1 MQLRTPATIHAF
13 TPTLTVMDARGLGV
27 RAVTYWRERLEDV
40 PEARN
45 ERSAF
50 DAQGRLIAQWDPR
63 LFRDASAPAN
73 LTSIH
78 SLGAHVL
85 GTDSVDAGWRVSLL
99 GEAAQALQGWDARG
113 SQRTHCFDDQL
124 RPLAIWEQGQ
134 GEPSRC
140 TERFAYGASDASFAY
155 HNQCGQLIRHD
166 DPAGT
171 QLFAEFGVNG
181 ATLVQT
187 RHFLKTLAP
196 PDWPQSIADREGLL
210 EPGAG
215 ASSRSLFNGAGD
227 VLEHIDAK
235 GHRQFYRQTLDGQL
249 REVCLQLKGTS
260 VPTLLLSDIA
270 YNAFGQTER
279 EVAGNGVVT
288 TLQYDAEDGRLAR
301 LASRRDS
308 TTLQNLR
315 YAYDPVG
322 NVLGIE
328 DAALPIRYFANQ
340 RVEPVNRYRYD
351 SLSQLIEASGWEA
364 GAASQGPASAHLDDP
379 APCVNYR
386 QTYHYDAGGNLLE
399 LKHQGAQSH
408 GHRLRAAPHSNR
420 CLPTRAGAEPGDGDF
435 LRRFDGNGNLLQLQP
450 GQALAWDL
458 RNQLSEVRPV
468 LRDSSADDHERYI
481 YSADGMRVRKVRETQ
496 TGTRT
501 LAAEVRYLPNL
512 ELRNHSG
519 SGERLQ
525 VISVPA
531 GRSSVRVLHWESM
544 PPKDIGNDQYRYS
557 LNDHLGSCALELD
570 GVGGVISQERYHPFG
585 STAWF
590 AGRGEVEASYK
601 ALRYSGKERDATG
614 LYYYGFRYYLA
625 GWQRWL
631 NPDPAGVVDGLNG
644 YAMVANNP
652 VTYRDRLGL
661 IKVADYFE
669 PFAEFDPAP
678 FAMAEELDHYVRLV
692 EGTQYSES
700 LRKSGDKDLISLSWQ
715 EDSEHYT
722 PASEVATEIT
732 EEGVS
737 GVYSAGFIKDLHRS
751 DYFLHRGDPSAGSD
765 GFSASLTM
773 LPTLAEQLSFFA
785 DKVPDPDN
793 RARISEVAFQVS
805 LVPTFQELHKHNEM
819 ERYFFSDSS
828 RARFDIHLNE
838 DQSVTV
844 ISSTT
849 YGVRDADSGSD
860 SNQTVPGIRLHA
872 VTETRIGAIDG
883 RLGHDVLADETVKGR
898 YELTFER
905 AAMNPA
911 PTPMAGPSFLGRMFG
926 HK

>member
-1 MQLRTPATIHAF
+1 MQLQTHATIHAF

-27 RAVTYWRERLEDV
+27 RAVTYWRERPEDI
-40 PEARN
+40 PEARI

-50 DAQGRLIAQWDPR
+50 DAQGRVVAQWDPR
-63 LFRDASAPAN
+63 LIRDASAPAN
-73 LTSIH
+73 LSSIH

-99 GEAAQALQGWDARG
+99 GEAAQALQNWDARG
-113 SQRTHCFDDQL
+113 SQRTSCFDDQL
-124 RPLAIWEQGQ
+124 RPLAIWEQGKGQ
-134 GEPSRC
+134 PSLC
-140 TERFAYGASDASFAY
+140 TERFAYGASDASFAA

-171 QLFAEFGVNG
+171 QLFVEFGVSG
-181 ATLVQT
+181 ATLEQT

-196 PDWPQSIADREGLL
+196 PDWPPLIADREVLL

-215 ASSRSLFNGAGD
+215 ASSRSLFNGSCD

-260 VPTLLLSDIA
+260 VPRQLLSDIA

-288 TLQYDAEDGRLAR
+288 TLQYDAEDGRLTR
-301 LASRRDS
+301 LESRRD
-308 TTLQNLR
+308 TTPLQDLR

-322 NVLGIE
+322 NVLSIE

-364 GAASQGPASAHLDDP
+364 GAANQGPASANLDDP

-386 QTYHYDAGGNLLE
+386 QTYQYDAGGNLLE

-408 GHRLRAAPHSNR
+408 GHRLRAALHSNR
-420 CLPTRAGAEPGDGDF
+420 CLPARTGAEPGDDDF

-468 LRDSSADDHERYI
+468 LRDSVADDRERYV
-481 YSADGMRVRKVRETQ
+481 YGADGMRVRKVSETQ

-501 LAAEVRYLPNL
+501 LTAEVRYLPNL
-512 ELRNHSG
+512 ELRTHSG
-519 SGERLQ
+519 TGEKLQ

-531 GRSSVRVLHWESM
+531 GRSSVRVLHWEST

-570 GVGGVISQERYHPFG
+570 GLGGVISQERYHPFG

-601 ALRYSGKERDATG
+601 TLRYSGKERDATG

-631 NPDPAGVVDGLNG
+631 NPDPAGAVDGLNG

-678 FAMAEELDHYVRLV
+678 FAMAKELDQYVRLV
-692 EGTQYSES
+692 EGTHYSES
-700 LRKSGDKDLISLSWQ
+700 FRKSADKDVISLSWQ
-715 EDSEHYT
+715 EESEKYT
-722 PASEVATEIT
+722 LASEVATEIT
-732 EEGVS
+732 NEGLS
-737 GVYSAGFIKDLHRS
+737 GVYSESFIKDLHRS
-751 DYFLHRGDPSAGSD
+751 EYFLHGGDPSIGST
-765 GFSASLTM
+765 GFSASLSVLLT
-773 LPTLAEQLSFFA
+773 PAERLSFFA
-785 DKVPDPDN
+785 DKVPDSNN
-793 RARISEVAFQVS
+793 RARISEVASQAS
-805 LVPTFQELHKHNEM
+805 LARTAITADSHSENG
-819 ERYFFSDSS
+819 RYVLTSATG
-828 RARFDIHLNE
+828 ARFDIYLNE
-838 DQSVTV
+838 DQSATV
-844 ISSTT
+844 VSSTT
-849 YGVRDADSGSD
+849 YRLTDFGAEKI
-860 SNQTVPGIRLHA
+860 VPGVHLHG
-872 VTETRIGAIDG
+872 VIERRIGAVDG
-883 RLGHDVLADETVKGR
+883 RLDHDVLADEKVRER
-898 YELTFER
+898 YELSFER
-905 AAMNPA
+905 PAMNSPA
-911 PTPMAGPSFLGRMFG
+911 TPVAGPSFFGRMFG
-926 HK
+926 RG